1 LALALVL
8 ATLAVAAGAALG
20 LAPSGT
26 GRSLG
31 ALRWMALLA
40 AITVVFAHLLPEAI
54 HGIGAL
60 RALALF
66 VLGLVVPIAIE
77 WLFRSRRAAIGIEL
91 RHGLGLELGFW
102 GLVVHHVGDGLVL
115 GAYAHIEREP
125 GGGYLDVALALVA
138 LTIPLVA
145 VVVSA
150 YARAEGRRAAA
161 VRCVGLALAI
171 AVGMFAAGKFGAGVA
186 ETFQNWISA
195 AVSGLLLHVAAH
207 DLGAVRWRSASVQRH
222 GDR

>member
-20 LAPSGT
+20 LAPSG

-31 ALRWMALLA
+31 ALRWVALLA
-40 AITVVFAHLLPEAI
+40 AIAVVFAHLLPEAI

-60 RALALF
+60 PAIALF

-77 WLFRSRRAAIGIEL
+77 WLFRARRAVAGIEM

-102 GLVVHHVGDGLVL
+102 GLIVHHVGDGLVL
-115 GAYAHIEREP
+115 GAYAHIERGPSNE
-125 GGGYLDVALALVA
+125 YLDVVLALVA
-138 LTIPLVA
+138 HTVPLVA
-145 VVVSA
+145 VVASA

-161 VRCVGLALAI
+161 LRCLGLALAI
-171 AVGMFAAGKFGAGVA
+171 ALGTFAAGEFGARVA
-186 ETFQNWISA
+186 ERFQNWISA